1 MPTFSTPDPIA
12 LHVNFPAG
20 DLVVTA
26 SDRVDTTVEVTPE
39 RLDHGVVA
47 DYAESVK
54 ITHRDGV
61 VQVKA
66 PDSSRLRRTPSLD
79 IVVEVPTGSRVV
91 VETASADVRI
101 RGRLAGIE
109 FSSASGDLDAT
120 HAATAIAKTAS
131 GDINLDVIDGV
142 ATINTASG
150 DVRITEARGPVTA
163 TVISGDLV
171 IGKAASD
178 ATITST
184 SGDVSLRCVTSGK
197 IGIRTTSG
205 DATVAVHEGT
215 AAWLDLNSL
224 TGRVT
229 SALTQDATEP
239 SPAEQTVEIT
249 ARSLSGGIAIT
260 RAESTR

>member
-26 SDRVDTTVEVTPE
+26 SDRTDTTVEVTPE
-39 RLDHGVVA
+39 HLDHGA

-79 IVVEVPTGSRVV
+79 IVVEIPTGSRVV

-109 FSSASGDLDAT
+109 FSSASGDLEAT
-120 HAATAIAKTAS
+120 HAATAMAKTAS

-142 ATINTASG
+142 ASINTASG

-163 TVISGDLV
+163 TVVSGDLV
-171 IGKAASD
+171 IERAASD
-178 ATITST
+178 ASITSI
-184 SGDVSLRCVTSGK
+184 SGEVSLRCVTSGK

-215 AAWLDLNSL
+215 AAWLDINSL

>member
-26 SDRVDTTVEVTPE
+26 SDRADTTVEVTP
-39 RLDHGVVA
+39 DDYGAA
-47 DYAESVK
+47 DYLESVK

-91 VETASADVRI
+91 VDTASADVRI
-101 RGRLAGIE
+101 RGQVAGIE
-109 FSSASGDLDAT
+109 FTSASGDLDAT
-120 HAATAIAKTAS
+120 HSATTIAKTAS
-131 GDINLDVIDGV
+131 GDITFDVIDDV
-142 ATINTASG
+142 ATITTASG
-150 DVRITEARGPVTA
+150 DIRVTEARGPITA

-171 IGKAASD
+171 IAKAASD
-178 ATITST
+178 ASIKST
-184 SGDVSLRCVTSGK
+184 SGDVSLHCVTSGK
-197 IGIRTTSG
+197 IGIQTTSG
-205 DATVAVHEGT
+205 DATVAVHQGT
-215 AAWLDLNSL
+215 AAWLDVNSL

-229 SALTQDATEP
+229 SALTQDTTEP
-239 SPAEQTVEIT
+239 SPTEQTVEIT
-249 ARSLSGGIAIT
+249 ARSLSGDIAIT